1 MMKVSLTARQKLQRQ
16 FWQKMRTT
24 FAEANT
30 QLVLGRYADYGDWMN
45 CEVGIKQN
53 KIRIYLDKDHR
64 SYRVMA
70 HLDGRKVNPAYSR
83 QWFYHMLANR
93 LEIEQVTGAGLDWG
107 WEERADRVKTD
118 LDKTGLVEVEISKK
132 VQLGNFSDQQTW
144 PQLICV
150 MRQHFKDFKSAF
162 EPYMHSFVAAHGYLQ
177 HDGSVTSNP

>member
-1 MMKVSLTARQKLQRQ
+1 MKKTSPDERQKLQRE
-16 FWQKMRTT
+16 FWKRMRVT

-30 QLVLGRYADYGDWMN
+30 QLVLGRYTDYGDWMN

-70 HLDGRKVNPAYSR
+70 HLDGRRVIPAYSR

-132 VQLGNFSDQQTW
+132 
-144 PQLICV
+144 
-150 MRQHFKDFKSAF
+150 
-162 EPYMHSFVAAHGYLQ
+162 
-177 HDGSVTSNP
+177 SN